1 MHLDEFIQRDS
12 NEEIRLPID
21 DQKLFNEYIIRFV
34 EEDPYG
40 IDALQSNKLGFV
52 KKNDVD
58 GKIAQVLQF
67 MEISALSIGS
77 TNSTIS
83 DKQPIYEAWEAVI
96 ADFS

>member
-1 MHLDEFIQRDS
+1 MHLDEFIRRDS

-21 DQKLFNEYIIRFV
+21 DERLFNEYIIRFV
-34 EEDPYG
+34 EEDSYG

-52 KKNDVD
+52 QKNLAN
-58 GKIAQVLQF
+58 GETAQVLQF
-67 MEISALSIGS
+67 MEITALSMGS